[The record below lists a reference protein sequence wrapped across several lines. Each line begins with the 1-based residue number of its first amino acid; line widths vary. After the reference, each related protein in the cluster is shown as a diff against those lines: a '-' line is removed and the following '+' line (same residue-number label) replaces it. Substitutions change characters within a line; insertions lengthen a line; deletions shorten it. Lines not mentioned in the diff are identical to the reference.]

1 MPRATVGLRLGLV
14 VGTFGCIGSI
24 VGGMHADYLHKR
36 GDRGGTVRSAILA
49 TIVLVPTAAITTL
62 IPDPNYSLLLY
73 APLLFFGS
81 WVFPLAVMTL
91 QLFTPPSMRAQTSAI
106 YLFVVAL
113 FSMGFGSTS
122 VALITD
128 FVFANDLKLHYSMA
142 IVGRDQRRFRIVLP
156 VAAASD
162 LPPGHGRQKS
172 ALALRREGVSPGKRA
187 SPPCT
192 GAGCTRS
199 QGLGYSLMQT
209 NLTVSQAERLILQTV
224 PEWPA
229 ERIPLLSA
237 SGRILRQ
244 NVCAERDLPPYDRA
258 TMDGIA
264 MNWRARPSGQREF
277 PLEGMQSAS
286 QPPATLSSSSS
297 VWRIATGAPLPAG
310 ADTVVPVERITETDG
325 TVRIANDYRPKL
337 GQFVHKRG
345 SDRRAGA
352 LLLKAGQRI
361 GGVEMALLSANG
373 IAEPL
378 VAPDP
383 RITLISTGDELVGL
397 DARPKA
403 WQIRSSNGP
412 AMQALLDRHGYGKV
426 RAMHAPDEPEV
437 LADRISEAL
446 SQSDALILSGGVSKG
461 AKDYVPGVLAKLRTK
476 PVFHRVRQRPGF
488 PLWFGMH
495 GEKPVF
501 GLPGNP
507 VSSLV
512 CLRRYVVAALG
523 KAQGAQ
529 TTTPEYAT
537 LTEAVTFRPAL
548 TWFLPVRLATS
559 RDGQLL
565 AHPRQTNTSGDFASL
580 AQTDGFAQLSAN
592 HIDFPAGIPAR
603 IFRWNTT

>member
-1 MPRATVGLRLGLV
+1 
-14 VGTFGCIGSI
+14 
-24 VGGMHADYLHKR
+24 
-36 GDRGGTVRSAILA
+36 
-49 TIVLVPTAAITTL
+49 
-62 IPDPNYSLLLY
+62 
-73 APLLFFGS
+73 
-81 WVFPLAVMTL
+81 
-91 QLFTPPSMRAQTSAI
+91 
-106 YLFVVAL
+106 
-113 FSMGFGSTS
+113 
-122 VALITD
+122 
-128 FVFANDLKLHYSMA
+128 
-142 IVGRDQRRFRIVLP
+142 
-156 VAAASD
+156 
-162 LPPGHGRQKS
+162 
-172 ALALRREGVSPGKRA
+172 
-187 SPPCT
+187 
-192 GAGCTRS
+192 
-199 QGLGYSLMQT
+199 MQT

-277 PLEGMQSAS
+277 PLEGMQSAG
-286 QPPATLSSSSS
+286 QPPATLSSSSA

-383 RITLISTGDELVGL
+383 RIALISTGDELVGL

-437 LADRISEAL
+437 LADRIGEAL
-446 SQSDALILSGGVSKG
+446 SESDALILSGGVSKG
-461 AKDYVPGVLAKLRTK
+461 AKDYVPGVLAKLRAK

-495 GEKPVF
+495 GETPVF

-512 CLRRYVVAALG
+512 CLRRYVIPALT
-523 KAQGAQ
+523 KAQGA
-529 TTTPEYAT
+529 TMSTPEYAT
-537 LTEAVTFRPAL
+537 LTAAVTFRPAL

-580 AQTDGFAQLSAN
+580 APTDGFAQLSAN
-592 HIDFPAGIPAR
+592 QTHFSAGIPTR